1 MEVKNNFYLNQ
12 NSTITQRDKTTGDS
26 TQWKAS
32 QTMVESLIHI
42 CNEYN
47 NCMTMPAKI
56 RPTPT
61 RLTQ

>member
-1 MEVKNNFYLNQ
+1 M
-12 NSTITQRDKTTGDS
+12 ITQRDKTTGDS
-26 TQWKAS
+26 TQWKAP
-32 QTMVESLIHI
+32 QTMVESLIHVY
-42 CNEYN
+42 NEYN